1 MPKQNKIDAV
11 AEITADLKA
20 ADIYYFVDYR
30 GLTFAEATELRKR
43 LRKVDADLKV
53 VKNTLGKIAA
63 ANAGVEG
70 LDELLA
76 GPTAIAYVHGD
87 PAKTAKTIQDFIK
100 EKKKSAIRGGKL
112 QRSVLTGAAGG
123 SPGRAPQPRSAHR
136 AVGARHRLAAPR
148 PGERPQRSH
157 PRTGHGPG
165 PGAGQA
171 ERRVAEGAIPAGAAQ
186 ERLTEY

>member
-20 ADIYYFVDYR
+20 ADVYYFVDYR

-63 ANAGVEG
+63 TNAGVDG

-87 PAKTAKTIQDFIK
+87 PAKVAKTIQDFIK
-100 EKKKSAIRGGKL
+100 EKKKAAIRGGKL
-112 QRSVLTGAAGG
+112 QRSVLTASQVEALAALP
-123 SPGRAPQPRSAHR
+123 SREQLIAQL
-136 AVGARHRLAAPR
+136 VGAIASPLYGLANVLAGPIR
-148 PGERPQRSH
+148 GLVVVLGQVEQRKAS
-157 PRTGHGPG
+157 
-165 PGAGQA
+165 
-171 ERRVAEGAIPAGAAQ
+171 AA
-186 ERLTEY
+186 

>member
-43 LRKVDADLKV
+43 LRKVDTDFRV

-63 ANAGVEG
+63 KNAGVDG

-87 PAKTAKTIQDFIK
+87 PAKAAKTIQDFIR
-100 EKKKSAIRGGKL
+100 EKKKAPMIRGGKL
-112 QRSVLTGAAGG
+112 QRSMLTATDVEAIA
-123 SPGRAPQPRSAHR
+123 SLPSREQLIAQV
-136 AVGARHRLAAPR
+136 VGAIASPLVGLANVLI
-148 PGERPQRSH
+148 
-157 PRTGHGPG
+157 GPIRG
-165 PGAGQA
+165 LVVVLGQ
-171 ERRVAEGAIPAGAAQ
+171 VQDQQNAA
-186 ERLTEY
+186 

>member
-112 QRSVLTGAAGG
+112 QRSVLTAQQVEA
-123 SPGRAPQPRSAHR
+123 
-136 AVGARHRLAAPR
+136 LAALPSR
-148 PGERPQRSH
+148 EVLIAQLLRAINSPLQGLANVLN
-157 PRTGHGPG
+157 GPIRG
-165 PGAGQA
+165 LVVVLAQ
-171 ERRVAEGAIPAGAAQ
+171 VQDKQSAA
-186 ERLTEY
+186 

>member
-11 AEITADLKA
+11 AEITADMKG
-20 ADIYYFVDYR
+20 ADIYIFVDYR

-43 LRKVDADLKV
+43 LRKVDTDLKV

-70 LDELLA
+70 VDELLA

-87 PAKTAKTIQDFIK
+87 PAKSAKTIQDFIK

-112 QRSVLTGAAGG
+112 QRSVLNAAQIEALAALP
-123 SPGRAPQPRSAHR
+123 SREQLMAQV
-136 AVGARHRLAAPR
+136 VGAIASPLQGLTNVLSGPIRGLVAVLGQVQDQKASAA
-148 PGERPQRSH
+148 
-157 PRTGHGPG
+157 
-165 PGAGQA
+165 
-171 ERRVAEGAIPAGAAQ
+171 
-186 ERLTEY
+186 

>member
-63 ANAGVEG
+63 ANAGVDG

-87 PAKTAKTIQDFIK
+87 PAKVAKTIQDFIK
-100 EKKKSAIRGGKL
+100 EKKKAAIRGGKL
-112 QRSVLTGAAGG
+112 QRSVLSASDVEALAALP
-123 SPGRAPQPRSAHR
+123 SREQLIAQL
-136 AVGARHRLAAPR
+136 VGAIASPLAGLANVLA
-148 PGERPQRSH
+148 
-157 PRTGHGPG
+157 GPIRG
-165 PGAGQA
+165 LVVVLAQLEEQKA
-171 ERRVAEGAIPAGAAQ
+171 NAA
-186 ERLTEY
+186 

>member
-11 AEITADLKA
+11 AKITADLKA
-20 ADIYYFVDYR
+20 AEVYYFVEYR
-30 GLTFAEATELRKR
+30 GLTFAETTDLRTR

-87 PAKTAKTIQDFIK
+87 PAETAKTIQDFIK
-100 EKKKSAIRGGKL
+100 EKKKPVVVIRGGKL
-112 QRSVLTGAAGG
+112 QNSVLSAQQVEALASLPSREVLIAQVVRAIASPLQGLANVLNGPIRGLVVVLAQVQEKQNAA
-123 SPGRAPQPRSAHR
+123 
-136 AVGARHRLAAPR
+136 
-148 PGERPQRSH
+148 
-157 PRTGHGPG
+157 
-165 PGAGQA
+165 
-171 ERRVAEGAIPAGAAQ
+171 
-186 ERLTEY
+186 